1 MENVELPTGALI
13 PRSALRM
20 LKPEAR
26 SNPATVSHASE
37 THASSL
43 EAYWSHIGVHANATP
58 DASLRSRFITALEK
72 DPLATEYRDNPP
84 QPWSWKDGL
93 LLHGSLV
100 YVLHDDALRVEL
112 MQMHHDD
119 TLAGHY
125 GEAKT
130 LELVLRNYYFPEIR
144 SYVKKYVSTCDAC
157 SRGKTPRHLKHGELA
172 PLPAPSGPWK
182 GISCDFVT
190 DLPVSKG
197 YDSVFVVVD
206 RLTKMSHLV
215 PCNKTTTAPEF
226 ARMFLDCVIRLHGIP
241 DSIVSDRGS
250 IFTSHFWT
258 ALSKSL
264 NLAKRLST
272 AFHPQTDG
280 QTERTNQTVE
290 QYLRIYCN
298 YHQDNWSE
306 LLSLAEFSYNNAQ
319 HASIGCSPFYAN
331 YGYNPRFTIE
341 LNQFSKH
348 PVPAAEEMAKRLKT
362 IHEDLT
368 ELIKVAQNQ
377 QAKYYDAKHKRVEFK
392 SGDKVWLS
400 SSNIRTQRPSKKLDW
415 KRLGPYPVVER
426 IGTQAYRLQLP
437 LSLKIHPVFH
447 VSLLDR
453 YNESEIPGR
462 TQPPPPP
469 VIVENELEYEVEEIL
484 DSRLI
489 RNRLLYLV
497 KWKGYPVSENS
508 WEPVSHLANCKDLI
522 ASFHQQYPEKPSA
535 SSSHSRSPGQPKR
548 KQRKCRVN
556 LVGTI
561 VVFNPDS
568 TLGI

>member
-1 MENVELPTGALI
+1 
-13 PRSALRM
+13 
-20 LKPEAR
+20 
-26 SNPATVSHASE
+26 
-37 THASSL
+37 
-43 EAYWSHIGVHANATP
+43 
-58 DASLRSRFITALEK
+58 
-72 DPLATEYRDNPP
+72 
-84 QPWSWKDGL
+84 
-93 LLHGSLV
+93 
-100 YVLHDDALRVEL
+100 
-112 MQMHHDD
+112 MHHDD
-119 TLAGHY
+119 PLAGHY
-125 GEAKT
+125 GMAKT
-130 LELVLRNYYFPEIR
+130 LELLLRNYHFPGI
-144 SYVKKYVSTCDAC
+144 SAYVKKYVSTCDLC
-157 SRGKTPRHLKHGELA
+157 SRGKQPRHLKHGELA

-190 DLPVSKG
+190 DLPISEG
-197 YDSVFVVVD
+197 FDSVFVVVD

-226 ARMFLDCVIRLHGIP
+226 AQMFLDYVIRLHGIP

-250 IFTSHFWT
+250 IFTSQFWT

-264 NLAKRLST
+264 GLAKRLST

-298 YHQDNWSE
+298 YHQDNWSK

-341 LNQFSKH
+341 LSQFSKY
-348 PVPAAEEMAKRLKT
+348 PVPAAEEMATRLKT
-362 IHEDLT
+362 IHEDLI

-377 QAKYYDAKHKRVEFK
+377 QAKYYDAKHKRVEYQV
-392 SGDKVWLS
+392 GDKVWLL

-415 KRLGPYPVVER
+415 KRLGPYQITEK

-437 LSLKIHPVFH
+437 PSLKVHPVFH

-453 YNESEIPGR
+453 YNESDIPGR

-469 VIVENELEYEVEEIL
+469 VIVEDQLEYEVEEVL

-489 RNRLLYLV
+489 RNRLYYLV
-497 KWKGYPVSENS
+497 KWKDYPISENS
-508 WEPVSHLANCKDLI
+508 WEPAPHLIHCKDLI
-522 ASFHQQYPEKPSA
+522 ALFHSQYPEKPSA
-535 SSSHSRSPGQPKR
+535 PLRSQRPNQPKR
-548 KQRKCRVN
+548 NRRRHRVN
-556 LVGTI
+556 LIGTT

-568 TLGI
+568 LGI